1 MTPRVKA
8 KVESHSQ
15 KEDVAADR
23 REYVDIGERPLRP
36 DLRHKGVLRLIIV
49 SGVRSSLRQL
59 YTANLASILPHVD
72 SDFRLTRT
80 RRNDKQL
87 GSRDCLRVD
96 RDRVVHVF
104 LFRQ

>member
-1 MTPRVKA
+1 M
-8 KVESHSQ
+8 EIS
-15 KEDVAADR
+15 
-23 REYVDIGERPLRP
+23 ERPFALMCRHAGGL
-36 DLRHKGVLRLIIV
+36 DLVIV

-96 RDRVVHVF
+96 RDVVVHVF
-104 LFRQ
+104 LFQQP